1 MVGSRFQYLE
11 LDDYELPADLV
22 DRAISPALVVYL
34 DRVRENL
41 RRVIVHAG
49 GSADRWRPHIKTTKI
64 PEIFLELMRAGV
76 RHFKCATTREAQHL
90 LHAVDQEGIRGA
102 DLLLA
107 YPLVGP
113 SLRRLAQLARVHT
126 NTRVSV
132 LCEDPAA
139 VATIPSEVSLFVDVN
154 SGMNRTGV
162 PIEDETSILEI
173 ARAAGERFR
182 GIHFYDG
189 HIHGDD
195 AVVRRDMAFG
205 AYDRLLGLLG
215 RLDREGLV
223 AGEVITSGTPSF
235 LYALAYEP
243 FGEIDGTIHRVSPGT
258 VVFHDL
264 RSEQEIED
272 LDLLP
277 AAVVLARVVS
287 HPAADIV
294 TCDAGSKSIA
304 AEAGNPCAFVLGHP
318 ELEALTPSEE
328 HLPLRVHEGVRPER
342 GSTLLLV
349 PMHVCPTVNLAEE
362 ALLIDEGRLVGVV
375 PVRARA
381 HDLLPGG

>member
-1 MVGSRFQYLE
+1 MITSRFQYLE
-11 LDDYELPADLV
+11 VDDYELPADLV
-22 DRAISPALVVYL
+22 DRVISPALVVYL
-34 DRVRENL
+34 DKVRENL
-41 RRVIVHAG
+41 RRVIAHAG
-49 GSADRWRPHIKTTKI
+49 GRADRWRPHVKTTKI
-64 PEIFLELMRAGV
+64 PEVFMEMARAGV

-90 LHAVDQEGIRGA
+90 LHVVDHEGIRGA

-113 SLRRLAQLARVHT
+113 SLRRLAHLARTHA
-126 NTRVSV
+126 NSRVSV

-139 VATIPSEVSLFVDVN
+139 VASIPPELSIFVDVN

-162 PIEDETSILEI
+162 PIEDESSILEI
-173 ARAAGERFR
+173 ARVAGERFR

-195 AVVRRDMAFG
+195 AVDRRSMAFE
-205 AYDRLLGLLG
+205 AYDRLMGLLG
-215 RLDREGLV
+215 RLDREGLTV
-223 AGEVITSGTPSF
+223 GEVITSGTPSF

-243 FGEIDGTIHRVSPGT
+243 FGESGAPIHRVSPGT

-277 AAVVLARVVS
+277 AAVVLSRVVS

-304 AEAGNPCAFVLGHP
+304 AEAGDPCAFAVGHP

-328 HLPLRVHEGVRPER
+328 HLPFRVHARARPER
-342 GSTLLLV
+342 GSILLLV
-349 PMHVCPTVNLAEE
+349 PTHVCPTVNLAEE
-362 ALLIDEGRLVGVV
+362 ALLIDEGRFVGAVS
-375 PVRARA
+375 VRARG
-381 HDLLPGG
+381 HDLLVDS

>member
-1 MVGSRFQYLE
+1 MITSRFQYLE
-11 LDDYELPADLV
+11 VDDYELPADLV
-22 DRAISPALVVYL
+22 DRVISPALVVYL
-34 DRVRENL
+34 DKVRENL
-41 RRVIVHAG
+41 RRVIAHAG
-49 GSADRWRPHIKTTKI
+49 GRADRWRPHVKTTKI
-64 PEIFLELMRAGV
+64 PEVFMEMARAGV

-90 LHAVDQEGIRGA
+90 LHVVDHEGIRGA

-113 SLRRLAQLARVHT
+113 SLRRLAYLARTHA
-126 NTRVSV
+126 NSRVSV

-139 VATIPSEVSLFVDVN
+139 VASIPPELSIFVDVN

-162 PIEDETSILEI
+162 PIEDESSILEI
-173 ARAAGERFR
+173 ARVAGERFR

-195 AVVRRDMAFG
+195 AVDRRSMAFE
-205 AYDRLLGLLG
+205 AYDRLMGLLG
-215 RLDREGLV
+215 RLDREGLTV
-223 AGEVITSGTPSF
+223 GEVITSGTPSF

-243 FGEIDGTIHRVSPGT
+243 FGGSGAPIHRVSPGT

-277 AAVVLARVVS
+277 AAVVLSRVVS

-304 AEAGNPCAFVLGHP
+304 AEAGDPCAFAVGHP

-328 HLPLRVHEGVRPER
+328 HLPFRVHARARAER
-342 GSTLLLV
+342 GSILLLV
-349 PMHVCPTVNLAEE
+349 PTHVCPTVNLAEE
-362 ALLIDEGRLVGVV
+362 ALLIDEGRFVGAVS
-375 PVRARA
+375 VRARG
-381 HDLLPGG
+381 HDLLVDS

>member
-113 SLRRLAQLARVHT
+113 SLRRLAQLARTHT

>member
-1 MVGSRFQYLE
+1 MITSRFKYLE
-11 LDDYELPADLV
+11 VDDYELPADLG
-22 DRAISPALVVYL
+22 DRVISPALGVYL
-34 DRVRENL
+34 DKVRENL
-41 RRVIVHAG
+41 RRVIAHASG
-49 GSADRWRPHIKTTKI
+49 RADRWRPHVKTTKI
-64 PEIFLELMRAGV
+64 PEVFMEMARAGV

-90 LHAVDQEGIRGA
+90 LHVVDHEGIRGA

-113 SLRRLAQLARVHT
+113 SLRRLAHLARTHA
-126 NTRVSV
+126 NSRVSV

-139 VATIPSEVSLFVDVN
+139 VASIPPELSIFVDVN

-162 PIEDETSILEI
+162 PIEDESSILEI
-173 ARAAGERFR
+173 ARVAGERFR

-195 AVVRRDMAFG
+195 AVDRRSMAFE
-205 AYDRLLGLLG
+205 AYDRLMGLLG
-215 RLDREGLV
+215 RLDREGLTV
-223 AGEVITSGTPSF
+223 GEVITSGTPSF

-243 FGEIDGTIHRVSPGT
+243 FGESGAPIHRVSPGT

-277 AAVVLARVVS
+277 AAVVLSRVVS

-304 AEAGNPCAFVLGHP
+304 AEAGDPCAFAVGHP

-328 HLPLRVHEGVRPER
+328 HLPFRVHARARPER
-342 GSTLLLV
+342 GSILLLV
-349 PMHVCPTVNLAEE
+349 PTHVCPTVNLAEE
-362 ALLIDEGRLVGVV
+362 ALLIDEGRFVGAVS
-375 PVRARA
+375 VRARG
-381 HDLLPGG
+381 HDLLVDS

>member
-1 MVGSRFQYLE
+1 MIGSRFQYLQPDE
-11 LDDYELPADLV
+11 YELPADLV
-22 DRAISPALVVYL
+22 ARVGSPALVVHL
-34 DRVRENL
+34 DKVRENL
-41 RRVIVHAG
+41 RRVIACAG
-49 GSADRWRPHIKTTKI
+49 GHADRWRPHVKTTKI
-64 PEIFLELMRAGV
+64 PEVFHEMTRAGL
-76 RHFKCATTREAQHL
+76 RHFKCATTREAQQL
-90 LHAVDQEGIRGA
+90 LHVIDQEGIRGA

-113 SLRRLAQLARVHT
+113 SLRRLDQLARTHT
-126 NTRVSV
+126 NSHVSV

-139 VATIPSEVSLFVDVN
+139 VASIPPELSVFVDVN

-162 PIEDETSILEI
+162 PIENESPILAI
-173 ARAAGERFR
+173 ARAAGDRFR
-182 GIHFYDG
+182 GVHFYDG

-195 AVVRRDMAFG
+195 AVDRRKMAFE
-205 AYDRLLGLLG
+205 AYDRLMGLLG
-215 RLDREGLV
+215 RLDREGLSV
-223 AGEVITSGTPSF
+223 GEIITSGTPSF

-243 FGEIDGTIHRVSPGT
+243 FVQIAATAHRVSPGT

-277 AAVVLARVVS
+277 AAVVLSRVVS
-287 HPAADIV
+287 HPAPDIV

-304 AEAGNPCAFVLGHP
+304 AEAGDPCAYALGHP

-328 HLPLRVHEGVRPER
+328 HLPFRVHDRGRAAR

-349 PMHVCPTVNLAEE
+349 PRHVCPTVNLADQ
-362 ALLIDEGRLVGVV
+362 ALLVDEGQLVGVASV
-375 PVRARA
+375 SARG
-381 HDLLPGG
+381 HDLLFES

>member
-1 MVGSRFQYLE
+1 MNRSRFQYLQVDE
-11 LDDYELPADLV
+11 YELPAELV
-22 DRAISPALVVYL
+22 DRVGSPALVVYL

-41 RRVIVHAG
+41 RRVIAHAG
-49 GSADRWRPHIKTTKI
+49 GRADRWRPHVKTTKI
-64 PEIFLELMRAGV
+64 PEVFLEM
-76 RHFKCATTREAQHL
+76 TR
-90 LHAVDQEGIRGA
+90 A

-113 SLRRLAQLARVHT
+113 SLMRLAQLARNHT
-126 NTRVSV
+126 NSRVAV

-139 VATIPSEVSLFVDVN
+139 VASIPPELSIFVDVN

-162 PIEDETSILEI
+162 PVEDESSILGI
-173 ARAAGERFR
+173 ARAARERFR
-182 GIHFYDG
+182 GVHFYDG
-189 HIHGDD
+189 HIHGED
-195 AVVRRDMAFG
+195 AVERKAMAFE
-205 AYDRLLGLLG
+205 AYDRLMGILG
-215 RLDREGLV
+215 RLDRDGLV
-223 AGEVITSGTPSF
+223 VGEIITSGTPSF

-243 FGEIDGTIHRVSPGT
+243 FREIDATIHRVSPGT

-277 AAVVLARVVS
+277 AALVLSRVVS

-304 AEAGNPCAFVLGHP
+304 ADAGDPCAFALGHP
-318 ELEALTPSEE
+318 DLEVLTPNEE
-328 HLPLRVHEGVRPER
+328 HLPLRVHDGARPER

-349 PMHVCPTVNLAEE
+349 PKHVCTTVNLAEQ
-362 ALLIDEGRLVGVV
+362 AVLVDEGRFVGVV
-375 PVRARA
+375 SVRARG
-381 HDLLPGG
+381 HDLLLDS

>member
-1 MVGSRFQYLE
+1 MINSRFQYLDVDE
-11 LDDYELPADLV
+11 YALPADLLNRV
-22 DRAISPALVVYL
+22 VSPALVVYL
-34 DRVRENL
+34 ERVRENL
-41 RRVIVHAG
+41 RRVIALTG
-49 GSADRWRPHIKTTKI
+49 GHADRWRPHVKTTKI

-113 SLRRLAQLARVHT
+113 SLRRLAQLGRVHT

-132 LCEDPAA
+132 LCEDPGA
-139 VATIPSEVSLFVDVN
+139 VATIPSELSIFVDVN

-162 PIEDETSILEI
+162 PVEDEGAILEI
-173 ARAAGERFR
+173 ARAAGDRFR
-182 GIHFYDG
+182 GVHFYDG
-189 HIHGDD
+189 HIHGEDS
-195 AVVRRDMAFG
+195 VERRGMAFE

-215 RLDREGLV
+215 RLDRDGIV
-223 AGEVITSGTPSF
+223 VGEVITSGTPSF

-243 FGEIDGTIHRVSPGT
+243 FGEIGSSIHRVSPGT

-277 AAVVLARVVS
+277 AAVVLSRVVS

-304 AEAGNPCAFVLGHP
+304 AEAGDPCAFALGHP

-328 HLPLRVHEGVRPER
+328 HLPFRVREGRRLER

-349 PMHVCPTVNLAEE
+349 PRHVCPTVNLAEE
-362 ALLIDEGRLVGVV
+362 ALLIDEGRFVGVV
-375 PVRARA
+375 PVRARG
-381 HDLLPGG
+381 HDLLVES

>member
-1 MVGSRFQYLE
+1 MNSSRFQYLQVDE
-11 LDDYELPADLV
+11 YELPAELV
-22 DRAISPALVVYL
+22 DRVGSPALVVYL

-41 RRVIVHAG
+41 RRVIAHAG
-49 GSADRWRPHIKTTKI
+49 GRADRWRPHVKTTKI
-64 PEIFLELMRAGV
+64 PEVFLEMTRAGV

-90 LHAVDQEGIRGA
+90 LNVVDQEGIRGA

-113 SLRRLAQLARVHT
+113 SLMRLAQLARNHT
-126 NTRVSV
+126 NSRVAV

-139 VATIPSEVSLFVDVN
+139 VASIPPELSIFVDVN

-162 PIEDETSILEI
+162 PVEDESSILGI
-173 ARAAGERFR
+173 ARAARERFR
-182 GIHFYDG
+182 GVHFYDG
-189 HIHGDD
+189 HIHGED
-195 AVVRRDMAFG
+195 AVERKAMAFE
-205 AYDRLLGLLG
+205 AYDRLMGILG
-215 RLDREGLV
+215 RLDRDGV
-223 AGEVITSGTPSF
+223 VVGDIVTSGTPSF

-243 FGEIDGTIHRVSPGT
+243 FREIDATIHRVSPGT

-272 LDLLP
+272 LDLVP
-277 AAVVLARVVS
+277 AALVLSRVVS

-304 AEAGNPCAFVLGHP
+304 ADAGDPCAFALGHP
-318 ELEALTPSEE
+318 DLEVLTPNEE
-328 HLPLRVHEGVRPER
+328 HLPLRVHDGARPER

-349 PMHVCPTVNLAEE
+349 PKHVCTTVNLAEQ
-362 ALLIDEGRLVGVV
+362 ALLVDEGRFVGVV
-375 PVRARA
+375 SVRARG
-381 HDLLPGG
+381 HDLLLDS